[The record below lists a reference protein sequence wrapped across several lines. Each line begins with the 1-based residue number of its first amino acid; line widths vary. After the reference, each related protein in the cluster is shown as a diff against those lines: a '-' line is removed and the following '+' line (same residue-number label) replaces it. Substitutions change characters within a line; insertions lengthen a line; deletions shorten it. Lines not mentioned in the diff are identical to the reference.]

1 MINIIV
7 VKNKDMQ
14 EIGIL
19 ENAYDISVKRTVNEL
34 WQSSFCLPISDQKN
48 ELCSHM
54 NYIDITSD
62 TERYYGLYRIMPTE
76 TSLSDS
82 NESITYTCEH
92 VLATLLDDVMDGYF
106 QYTNYTTDQVL
117 QYLLSL
123 QETKRWVLGQCDF
136 TRYFSY
142 SFENESGL
150 LAPLLSIPAPF
161 NEPYEFAFDTTVYP
175 WVLNLIRPSDEVK
188 AEIRWRKD
196 MKSFNSVSDPS
207 DIVNY
212 IIPKGSGEGVNQLD
226 IKSVNG
232 GLKFLKDDESIT
244 KWGKHSYIWID
255 KRFEDAQTL
264 KDNAQALLEQWK
276 DPTIS
281 FTCDSVDLSI
291 LPEYSQEKKILN
303 GVTRIIVDDA
313 TYEARIIGESISDL
327 SKEYDVKYTINNK
340 LDDIA
345 TTQTDVQR
353 KQQVNDAYS
362 QGATNILA
370 FNYHD
375 NCDNNIPAIIPFYI
389 DDDVINVNTC
399 ELTFV
404 TKKFRAYS
412 STVSAG
418 GGTSATSSSGGG
430 ATATSSSGGGGTR
443 TSSAGGGTTTSA
455 GDGGAFQQSSGNL
468 QEFAGL
474 MKWTDVN
481 EAFPIEGNPD
491 AHAHSFTITIANME
505 HYHNVIIPSHT
516 HEVTIQNHAHSVEIP
531 DHSHDVS
538 IQNHSHD
545 VIIPDHTHSVLHG
558 IYELDQLPSSVTIK
572 VDGNSVPGTDLK
584 RDRLDIASYLSKDS
598 NGKITRGMH
607 ELTILPSGL
616 ARVEADVILRVFI
629 QSRIGGVY

>member
-1 MINIIV
+1 
-7 VKNKDMQ
+7 MQ

-19 ENAYDISVKRTVNEL
+19 ENSYDISVKRTVNEL
-34 WQSSFCLPISDQKN
+34 WQSSFCLPKSDPKN

-54 NYIDITSD
+54 NYVDITSD
-62 TERYYGLYRIMPTE
+62 SGRYYGLYRIMPTE
-76 TSLSDS
+76 TTISDS
-82 NESITYTCEH
+82 DESITYTCEH

-106 QYTNYTTDQVL
+106 QYTNYTTAQVL

-142 SFENESGL
+142 SFENENGL

-161 NEPYEFAFDTTVYP
+161 NEPYEFTFDTTSYP
-175 WVLNLIRPSDEVK
+175 WVINLIRPSDEVK

-196 MKSFNSVSDPS
+196 MKSFSSVSDPS

-226 IKSVNG
+226 IKSVNS
-232 GLKFLKDDESIT
+232 GLKYLKDDESIS
-244 KWGKHSYIWID
+244 KWGKHTYIWID

-303 GVTRIIVDDA
+303 GVTRIVVDDI

-362 QGATNILA
+362 QGATNILN
-370 FNYHD
+370 FGYQD
-375 NCDNNIPAIIPFYI
+375 NADSNVPALISFYI
-389 DDDVINVNTC
+389 DDDVVNVNTC
-399 ELTFV
+399 ELTFD
-404 TKKFRAYS
+404 TKPFRAYS
-412 STVSAG
+412 RTTKGGGAGVQTSSSG
-418 GGTSATSSSGGG
+418 GGTSATSSAGGG
-430 ATATSSSGGGGTR
+430 ASKSTDSGGSTNT
-443 TSSAGGGTTTSA
+443 TSGAGGGTTTSSTTKTWEA
-455 GDGGAFQQSSGNL
+455 LVSLTGAVPEGTAFEGHKHNFAIYGDYF
-468 QEFAGL
+468 E
-474 MKWTDVN
+474 
-481 EAFPIEGNPD
+481 
-491 AHAHSFTITIANME
+491 
-505 HYHNVIIPSHT
+505 
-516 HEVTIQNHAHSVEIP
+516 
-531 DHSHDVS
+531 HSHDVT
-538 IQNHSHD
+538 IDNHSHS
-545 VIIPDHTHSVLHG
+545 VTIESHSHNFNIPDHTHNIDIPSHSHSVELPNHTHDIEFG
-558 IYELDQLPSSVTIK
+558 IYELSEEPDSVSIK
-572 VDGNSVPGTDLK
+572 VDGQNLSISGTSVE
-584 RDRLDIASYLSKDS
+584 RLNLVSYIGKDE
-598 NGKITRGMH
+598 NGKITRGKH
-607 ELTILPSGL
+607 TIEILPNTL
-616 ARVEADVILRVFI
+616 ARIEANIILRVFI